1 MRHVRFLAAIS
12 ALALSVSTL
21 SAGGNSESQSQL
33 LRQLNS
39 LASGTDTRQTDQI
52 QQDMSSLTMLYR
64 YVDSLYYEDVDKQV
78 VKESLATAMLDALGD
93 KYSFYTPKDET
104 EDYEE
109 QISGK
114 YGGIGVY
121 LSKPSP
127 KNIDPDD
134 PSTYMVTI
142 DSPFKGSPAQRA
154 GLISGDMISAIDGEP
169 VRDMTSSEA
178 SKKVRGEAGTEVTLT
193 IVRDD
198 SSFDIT
204 LVRETIDSPVVEGT
218 MLEDHIGY
226 IAVSSYTTDV
236 SQQFL
241 EKVRELKGQGMESL
255 IIDERNNG
263 GGNVNEAL
271 KMADIFLPS
280 GATIVTMEG
289 RKGTNSN
296 QRYVSDG
303 SQQIGQNLPVVILIN
318 GGTASAS
325 EIFAAAL
332 HDNDRATLIGTKSFG
347 KGIFQTVFP
356 FGEGYVQLTT
366 GHYYTPK
373 GINIHG
379 TGIEPDIES
388 ADTKLA
394 EDQIPAYEQMM
405 KEKAPQEFVK
415 THPEYTM
422 EHVQEFVEENKERG
436 IDEAILKV
444 LVRNEYY
451 SKRRLSEMPVADP
464 AYDSQ
469 LARAISFFVQGQ

>member
-1 MRHVRFLAAIS
+1 MKHMHRLAAFS
-12 ALALSVSTL
+12 ALLISVSFL
-21 SAGGNSESQSQL
+21 FAGGNPEGQAQL
-33 LRQLNS
+33 LKQLNTVS
-39 LASGTDTRQTDQI
+39 STGTLQADQI
-52 QQDMSSLTMLYR
+52 QQDMGSLTMLYR
-64 YVDSLYYEDVDKQV
+64 YIDSLYYEDVDKAV

-93 KYSFYTPKDET
+93 KYSFYTPKE
-104 EDYEE
+104 ESESYEE

-142 DSPFKGSPAQRA
+142 ASPFKGSPAQRA
-154 GLISGDMISAIDGEP
+154 GLLSGDMISAIDGES

-193 IVRDD
+193 VVRDD
-198 SSFDIT
+198 STFDIT
-204 LVRETIDSPVVEGT
+204 LVREIIDSPVVEGT
-218 MLEDHIGY
+218 MLDHQIGY

-241 EKVRELKGQGMESL
+241 DKIRELKGQGMEYL

-289 RKGTNSN
+289 RKGTNTN

-303 SQQIGQNLPVVILIN
+303 SQQIGQNLPVAILVN

-332 HDNDRATLIGTKSFG
+332 HDNHRATLVGTKTFG

-356 FGEGYVQLTT
+356 FDDGYVQLTT
-366 GHYYTPK
+366 GHYYTPN

-379 TGIEPDIES
+379 TGIEPDIVS
-388 ADTKLA
+388 ADTKL
-394 EDQIPAYEQMM
+394 EDDQIPAYEQMM
-405 KEKAPQEFVK
+405 KDKAPQEFVK
-415 THPEYTM
+415 AHPEYTM
-422 EHVQEFVEENKERG
+422 ENVQKFVDENKNRG
-436 IDEAILKV
+436 IDENILKV

-451 SKRRLSEMPVADP
+451 SKRRFSEMPVADP

-469 LARAISFFVQGQ
+469 LQRAIDFFVQGK